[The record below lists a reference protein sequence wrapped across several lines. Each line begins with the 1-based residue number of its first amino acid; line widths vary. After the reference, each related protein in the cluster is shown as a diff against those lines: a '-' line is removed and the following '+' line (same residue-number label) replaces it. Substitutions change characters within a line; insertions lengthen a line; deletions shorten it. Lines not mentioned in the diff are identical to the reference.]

1 MVLEKLKRLFFTLE
15 DRLFDWR
22 NNIDT
27 RGVTVPSELG
37 EHAQAGVHGTAYQ
50 AVWTRNL
57 RALIRV
63 ALRAGARGVFV
74 DIGAGKGKACI
85 YASRHFPRVI
95 GVEYSSEL
103 VAAARTNQQRARR
116 DNIQFILADAT
127 HYDVPDEASLV
138 FLFNP
143 FDDVLLGR
151 FIARN
156 HTRIKA
162 HGSLIAYANDIQ
174 RDTLV
179 QSGFEC
185 VFRDTARSISLWR

>member
-1 MVLEKLKRLFFTLE
+1 MIPEKFKRLCFALE
-15 DRLFDWR
+15 DRVFDWR
-22 NNIDT
+22 NNINT
-27 RGVTVPSELG
+27 RGVTVPFELG
-37 EHAQAGVHGTAYQ
+37 LHTQASAHGTAYQ

-57 RALIRV
+57 RVLIRV
-63 ALRAGARGVFV
+63 ARRIGTPDVFV

-95 GVEYSSEL
+95 GVEYSSQLL
-103 VAAARTNQQRARR
+103 VAARANQQRAGRT
-116 DNIQFILADAT
+116 NIQLILADAT
-127 HYDVPDEASLV
+127 HYDVPNETSLI

-143 FDDVLLGR
+143 FDSVILGQ

-156 HTRIKA
+156 HIRIKT
-162 HGSLIAYANDIQ
+162 HESLIAYANDLQ
-174 RDTLV
+174 RETLV